1 MQKAHPNGYAD
12 AASTT
17 EALKHCQIPVLFV
30 HGTDDHFVP
39 VEMTYENYKACT
51 SEKRLLIVPGADH
64 CMSYLVGKSTYER
77 IAKEFGICEQRKRIR
92 RLSLKGRLSENSD
105 NLI

>member
-1 MQKAHPNGYAD
+1 MCKQRIQTDAD

-77 IAKEFGICEQRKRIR
+77 IAKEFWEFCEQRK
-92 RLSLKGRLSENSD
+92 KNP
-105 NLI
+105 